1 MRGTLLLSA
10 GRSVLGP
17 TRIQPVRWLTRERT
31 RRGRRRLDSLWRRRG
46 AWSRCWSLGRRRRAI
61 AAQRLWQRLGS
72 GPTLDRLRGLTN
84 ASGLARSRRRRLGP
98 PIHLMLDGLYG
109 LTAAPDLARNRWRRL
124 GALLRLMRDCRR
136 RLGALSRLEAWWLSR
151 ARALERARAEG

>member
-1 MRGTLLLSA
+1 MRGTLLLGA
-10 GRSVLGP
+10 GRSVLDP

-46 AWSRCWSLGRRRRAI
+46 AWSRRWSLGRRRRAI

-84 ASGLARSRRRRLGP
+84 TSGLASSRRRRLGP
-98 PIHLMLDGLYG
+98 PFHLMLDGLRG
-109 LTAAPDLARNRWRRL
+109 LTTAYRLARNRWRRL
-124 GALLRLMRDCRR
+124 RAP
-136 RLGALSRLEAWWLSR
+136 LGLTLDGLGGLSAAPWLANR
-151 ARALERARAEG
+151 

>member
-10 GRSVLGP
+10 GRSVLDP

-72 GPTLDRLRGLTN
+72 GPTLDSLRGLT
-84 ASGLARSRRRRLGP
+84 
-98 PIHLMLDGLYG
+98 
-109 LTAAPDLARNRWRRL
+109 TAYRLARNRWRRL
-124 GALLRLMRDCRR
+124 RAP
-136 RLGALSRLEAWWLSR
+136 LGLTLDGLGGLSAAPWLANR
-151 ARALERARAEG
+151 